1 MEDDKDNNID
11 PELLAKIDA
20 IVRAMSGAFD
30 EMFCRPDA
38 REIVDGFL
46 DGRTTFIVTK
56 GGVTFTVD
64 PPEIP
69 DTVPTWV
76 K

>member
-1 MEDDKDNNID
+1 MKEKYID
-11 PELLAKIDA
+11 PELLAKMDA
-20 IVRAMSGAFD
+20 IIRAMAGAFD
-30 EMFCRPDA
+30 EMFGRSDA

-46 DGRTTFIVTK
+46 DGRTTFIATK
-56 GGVTFTVD
+56 SGVTFTVE

-69 DTVPTWV
+69 DTVPDWV